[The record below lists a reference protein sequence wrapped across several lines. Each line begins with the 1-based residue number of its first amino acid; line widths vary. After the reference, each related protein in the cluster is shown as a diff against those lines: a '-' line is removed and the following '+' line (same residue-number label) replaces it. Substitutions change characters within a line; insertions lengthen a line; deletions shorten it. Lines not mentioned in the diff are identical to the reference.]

1 MRTLTKTA
9 AKDIALFMA
18 APIIGLAY
26 AMLFPFVAL
35 GALVWFGAKAL
46 AEVKVARMIAAP
58 FIGLA
63 MVVLMPFAGIAAL
76 IWIACSRETPKA
88 TITTPYEPE
97 FRMAA

>member
-9 AKDIALFMA
+9 AKDIALFMV
-18 APIIGLAY
+18 APIVGLVY
-26 AMLFPFVAL
+26 AMFFPVVAL

-63 MVVLMPFAGIAAL
+63 MIVLMPFAGIAAL
-76 IWIACSRETPKA
+76 IWVACKREAPETPSA
-88 TITTPYEPE
+88 APYAPDL
-97 FRMAA
+97 RMAA